1 MRKGVAATMLYYV
14 QKRWFSSVCCI
25 YRRGEEE
32 CEIEFG
38 NREKEKERKACL
50 LDRGRE
56 RERGR
61 WMDVTGGWVS
71 IHCHITLL
79 PLLARWLPPLLYIP
93 PPPTDM
99 LRSKRSLIDFQRA
112 RTSRGG
118 GDPPASSSAFSS
130 CSPSPP
136 FGAGAFRRC
145 YFAWYA
151 EHDGCTVRSEWM
163 DLLCSPPPPIRQTEE
178 ERGEEPFDIEP
189 FRFPEAELNL
199 KIAIFQSKNFET
211 FFVLYKLKKCSIV
224 ITLPKQNLIPCSIVR
239 NMAF

>member
-71 IHCHITLL
+71 IHCHITLPL
-79 PLLARWLPPLLYIP
+79 LLARWLPPLLYIP

-118 GDPPASSSAFSS
+118 GGSARLLLRLFQLL
-130 CSPSPP
+130 PFPP
-136 FGAGAFRRC
+136 F
-145 YFAWYA
+145 WSWSISQ
-151 EHDGCTVRSEWM
+151 V
-163 DLLCSPPPPIRQTEE
+163 LLCMV
-178 ERGEEPFDIEP
+178 RG
-189 FRFPEAELNL
+189 A
-199 KIAIFQSKNFET
+199 
-211 FFVLYKLKKCSIV
+211 
-224 ITLPKQNLIPCSIVR
+224 
-239 NMAF
+239 